1 LTDLAEAEE
10 GGSGDGTTVEFII
23 AFGVAAFES
32 MVEGWSLPLARIS
45 PLSPV
50 KRKKKDARLIKYSLD

>member
-10 GGSGDGTTVEFII
+10 GGSGDGTTVEFLI

-32 MVEGWSLPLARIS
+32 MVQKVLASLSRQDSTP
-45 PLSPV
+45 
-50 KRKKKDARLIKYSLD
+50 KKKESLRAAN